1 MSKKNENILTLKVLI
16 KSLIQG
22 LVLFFASF
30 GVYYIHLKNF
40 PTEANIARSM
50 GLAII
55 MISNILLVQVNSS
68 NNMLMFK
75 SVISLKKDPVMWITI
90 IGTVLGLV
98 IILYSPLASILSLA
112 PLSFRQIGIVIITSM
127 IAVLWYEIVKVFN
140 KNKVA

>member
-90 IGTVLGLV
+90 IGTILGLV
-98 IILYSPLASILSLA
+98 VILYSPLASILSLS

-140 KNKVA
+140 KNKVV